1 MQKPFTKVNLNQ
13 CKSLAP
19 LRTYKDEGSFL
30 HTSTNFRPLTHSQN
44 NLTMETTLS
53 SLPLTSLT
61 SWSMQHIHDI
71 FEASSDDESL
81 RALDKTF
88 TKDVE
93 ATVNGNSI
101 QYRDIQGMV
110 LGLRKDSSSRLRVS
124 WQQVHELP
132 QDPSTN
138 RVWLFRNR
146 R

>member
-1 MQKPFTKVNLNQ
+1 
-13 CKSLAP
+13 
-19 LRTYKDEGSFL
+19 
-30 HTSTNFRPLTHSQN
+30 
-44 NLTMETTLS
+44 METTLS

-101 QYRDIQGMV
+101 QYRDIQRMV